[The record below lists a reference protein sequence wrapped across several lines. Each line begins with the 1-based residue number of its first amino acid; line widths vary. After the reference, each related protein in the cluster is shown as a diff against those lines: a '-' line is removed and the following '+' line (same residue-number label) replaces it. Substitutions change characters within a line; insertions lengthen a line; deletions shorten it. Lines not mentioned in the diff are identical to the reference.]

1 MSLVYPFA
9 ANGYVRVGAAGN
21 SPLGGRSSPL
31 ASREVT
37 RRPVTP
43 IRSAT
48 TLSSAPS
55 YVHHAVTPSKRDDP
69 AITLVRR
76 PVTPSKQDHTVS
88 IADRSREVYRQATPL
103 NKDDPAL
110 QVASKLR
117 EGTDVGIAPRKFQ
130 QPPVRLSAKVVPL
143 TDELRPTLSHMH
155 GVASASAD
163 ATSWKRLGS
172 SVSIAT
178 AAAIAPSGTSSTLAP
193 AASIGESPSISRHRV
208 SRPSLGLHHEAIRS
222 GSGNIRSG
230 SAKTTPTP
238 LYQVGSAPSVQQVE
252 RAVAVESVPSFTSP
266 SMPQVDL
273 AVAERITPIS
283 QARHEGPVTA
293 VESTDD
299 VLHNLAQL
307 RAELS
312 DSLAQ
317 ESVLEATIARKR
329 SLAVTQASWIETLRR
344 RTDELRRTAQDAQ
357 EQKPSS
363 CVKTGFP
370 RDAADM
376 STIPDSAGAAQNY
389 EGCPEGDDGLENVD
403 ALHQLDD
410 GQDEVSWDLEDAK
423 QQLVGIKDLRYQV
436 KCLEEEHDAKEK
448 EILELKEQLRCLSR
462 TIPRT

>member
-1 MSLVYPFA
+1 MSLVYPFT

-21 SPLGGRSSPL
+21 SPFGGRSSPL

-48 TLSSAPS
+48 TLSSGAS
-55 YVHHAVTPSKRDDP
+55 YAVTPSKRDDP

-88 IADRSREVYRQATPL
+88 IAGRSREVLYRQATPL
-103 NKDDPAL
+103 KKDDPAL

-117 EGTDVGIAPRKFQ
+117 EGTDVGIAPRTFH
-130 QPPVRLSAKVVPL
+130 QPPVRLSAKVIPL

-163 ATSWKRLGS
+163 AKSWKRLGS
-172 SVSIAT
+172 SVSIA
-178 AAAIAPSGTSSTLAP
+178 A

-222 GSGNIRSG
+222 GSANIRSG
-230 SAKTTPTP
+230 SAKTIPTP

-252 RAVAVESVPSFTSP
+252 RAVAFERVPSFTPP
-266 SMPQVDL
+266 SMPLVDR
-273 AVAERITPIS
+273 AVAERSTPIS
-283 QARHEGPVTA
+283 QARNEGPVIA
-293 VESTDD
+293 VESKDD
-299 VLHNLAQL
+299 ELHNLAQL

-329 SLAVTQASWIETLRR
+329 SLAVTQASWIETLKR

-357 EQKPSS
+357 DQKPSS
-363 CVKTGFP
+363 RVNIGFP

-403 ALHQLDD
+403 ALHQLDA